1 MPVDDRDPQGH
12 RMAGRQRLIY
22 SLLSVAG
29 VLSLFCCFLE
39 LGKTFFPLKTAS
51 KSCVAKFGP
60 LPSKWKL
67 SSCESPC
74 MNYTDDWKLRIL
86 QDGLYLVF
94 AQVAPNTTYQ
104 EVAPYE
110 VRLLKN
116 QDILHVIK
124 DKSKVEY
131 VGRSFELH
139 AEDTINLIF
148 NAEHQVLKNNSYLG
162 IFLIDHLKFTS

>member
-1 MPVDDRDPQGH
+1 MPVDDRSHQGH
-12 RMAGRQRLIY
+12 RTAGRQWLVY
-22 SLLSVAG
+22 FLLSVAG
-29 VLSLFCCFLE
+29 VLSLFCCFFE
-39 LGKTFFPLKTAS
+39 LGKTFFPLKPAS

-86 QDGLYLVF
+86 QDGLYLVY
-94 AQVAPNTTYQ
+94 AQVAPNTTCQ
-104 EVAPYE
+104 DLAPYE

-116 QDILHVIK
+116 QDIIHVIT
-124 DKSKVEY
+124 DKSKIEY
-131 VGRSFELH
+131 VGRSFEFR
-139 AEDTINLIF
+139 AEDTIKLIF
-148 NAEHQVLKNNSYLG
+148 NSEHQVLKNNSYLG